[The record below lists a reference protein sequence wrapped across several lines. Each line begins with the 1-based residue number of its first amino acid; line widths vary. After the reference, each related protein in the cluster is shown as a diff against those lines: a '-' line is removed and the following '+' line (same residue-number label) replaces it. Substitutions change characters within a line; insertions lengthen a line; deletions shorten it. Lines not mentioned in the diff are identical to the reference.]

1 MTRSQTKKHD
11 VIGNDKATER
21 SSDMI
26 EWLLPPVLIGAAALV
41 PNGKLASWK
50 LKQKHLY
57 YHSWLMPIGKKR
69 KIMYHNFEHYPHLLV
84 GGATRFGKTVFL
96 KSTFASL
103 LLSNPD
109 RVRFIILD
117 LKGGLEFWRFRNLPQ
132 VVKVAPDLLE
142 AAKVLD
148 HVYKI
153 IKLDEERFRKN
164 GWSNIADTPIK
175 ERTFIIVD
183 EGAELSPKLVS
194 KDYKKYAEL
203 CMIYLSEIARIGGGL
218 GYRLIYATQYPTI
231 EAVPQQVKMNMVAR
245 LAFRIADSTGSRV
258 ILGETGAEELEPVP
272 GRAIYKLAE
281 KHEIQCPY
289 IDDKKLGEVIH
300 EFGKSGNDIAVN

>member
-1 MTRSQTKKHD
+1 
-11 VIGNDKATER
+11 
-21 SSDMI
+21 MI

-289 IDDKKLGEVIH
+289 IDDKKIRRGYP
-300 EFGKSGNDIAVN
+300 